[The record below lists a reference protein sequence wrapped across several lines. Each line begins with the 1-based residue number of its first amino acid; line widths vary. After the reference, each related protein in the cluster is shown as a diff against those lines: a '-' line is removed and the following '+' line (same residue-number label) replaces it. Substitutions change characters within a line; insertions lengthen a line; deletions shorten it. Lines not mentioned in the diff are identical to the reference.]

1 MDIEEVI
8 LAEVPNVIPN
18 QEVYVY
24 VPTATYTT
32 KGIASYDSL
41 CFIVKDGKVT
51 INESY
56 AKTLFDKIH
65 GILFVYRGT
74 VNSYEDLPTENL
86 SIGDTWNV
94 VEAHGS
100 YLPNSNY
107 TWNGVDWDNLG
118 GTFDLSGYYN
128 KNEINGLLATYY
140 TKDALN
146 AILNNNYY
154 SKTLIDSMFESY
166 YTKTEIV
173 TLFSSYYTKSEIT
186 TLFNG
191 YYTKSQLYTKSEID
205 SLLSNIQKI
214 IDELPS
220 ETNVY
225 VDGSKVND
233 LSFTSDPQLQLDN
246 LNGKIGSGSGTT
258 SGITDISLSV
268 EDGQSGGVVTT
279 YPISVTATNATYT
292 GNSTIASNNIAT
304 VTFKPNSGYEL
315 PTSLSVVNADY
326 SYNSFTGLL
335 TLSNARG
342 NVTISLTAITA
353 KTTFSISVN
362 AVNCTYTSPSS
373 IYKNGTATVTF
384 SPKSGYDYSGSTN
397 VTGASWRLASYAIV
411 LSNPTKNVSIN
422 LICNKTAE
430 SADPERTLSVEVYYG
445 EETPALY
452 ADITTG
458 TLVSEFAYSFPESFD
473 VSDYISY
480 IIPGDGSYNCLF
492 YRDSTGVYRKVP
504 GSMELV
510 ANSDGSDTVYQFYV
524 AQVIHLYDTTTNNT
538 YQYWFIRGQTF
549 GQWLDTVFED
559 DDPSKDGSTTTG
571 DANNYILMYDA
582 GLYVTT
588 ETKEYIGSE
597 ASIVAESIYTLT
609 DEIPE

>member
-8 LAEVPNVIPN
+8 LAEVPNVIPS
-18 QEVYVY
+18 QEIYVY

-65 GILFVYRGT
+65 GILFVYKGT
-74 VNSYEDLPTENL
+74 VNRYEDLPTENL

-128 KNEINGLLATYY
+128 KDEINGLLATYY

-173 TLFSSYYTKSEIT
+173 TLFSNYYTKSEIT

-233 LSFTSDPQLQLDN
+233 LSFTSDPQLQLDT

-362 AVNCTYTSPSS
+362 AVNCTYSSPSS

-492 YRDSTGVYRKVP
+492 YRDNTGVYRKVP